1 MYPYRKGNKRRHEG
15 NTCVVGIFLR
25 HITFAFT
32 MLYSFDIL
40 FYFLWPLSHVSD
52 YGIDDFHWFF
62 LPLQSQSTIWPPM
75 MFIRL
80 PWTPG
85 AISGAQRA
93 VAGGNPTSWSQ
104 LDTVPLWNTW
114 SWLILSQVLDLSILP
129 TLNSSSSAR
138 TQMEIYQLLDPFNGR
153 CWELKL
159 GISTWKAN
167 VLVLNQS
174 HLLFPGAQNSLHCF
188 LPSKAPIIFAN
199 NLL

>member
-1 MYPYRKGNKRRHEG
+1 MKAIHVLLVYFSDTSLLLLQCFILLTFCFISYGPYHM
-15 NTCVVGIFLR
+15 FLIMELMISTDSFS
-25 HITFAFT
+25 HCNHKALFA
-32 MLYSFDIL
+32 
-40 FYFLWPLSHVSD
+40 
-52 YGIDDFHWFF
+52 
-62 LPLQSQSTIWPPM
+62 PPM